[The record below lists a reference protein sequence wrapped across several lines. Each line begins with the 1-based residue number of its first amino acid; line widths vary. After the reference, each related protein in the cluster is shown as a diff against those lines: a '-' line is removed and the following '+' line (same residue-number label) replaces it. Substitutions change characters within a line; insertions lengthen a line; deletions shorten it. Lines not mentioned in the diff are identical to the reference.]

1 MSTTQCND
9 DLPVFGKGEHFCA
22 RRGMPLCVCSGRK
35 LPVVPPH
42 CSGRHFAFNEEFVWD
57 TSSLIRANESDIML
71 RASGKHRDGE
81 RYEL

>member
-1 MSTTQCND
+1 MTIFLCLERGSIS
-9 DLPVFGKGEHFCA
+9 VREGEC
-22 RRGMPLCVCSGRK
+22 LCVYVLAGSFRLGGFIF
-35 LPVVPPH
+35 PPL
-42 CSGRHFAFNEEFVWD
+42 AFNEEFVWD